1 MSQEVVL
8 LNFQTKHCFR
18 LKHELYSHRYKKK
31 EIGMCQNS
39 VIFLCVS
46 AFFWALWIDCS
57 WAFSCCRSLRDA
69 ESFSSTWLITAA
81 SLGEKKWEKEQRE
94 GEEKKKNTS
103 WEEKQNKREG
113 GLERRDWQLCLPSIS
128 PTQRVSEPP
137 DFSLHLA
144 HPLGGLEE
152 LNVKRALGA
161 LSSLVHLRT
170 ADGTGRSRSGPSGV
184 VSQFRVQK
192 VKHVTPGRRGSP
204 LPLPFPFA
212 QGGTVFGDGRPSL
225 ALRKLGA
232 LVQRAAFREHHG
244 LHGLHA
250 TRKRFPQTCTNA
262 GMSARQTLTL
272 RKIKSQTSY
281 DLRPK

>member
-31 EIGMCQNS
+31 EIGTCQNS

-94 GEEKKKNTS
+94 GEEKKNTS

-113 GLERRDWQLCLPSIS
+113 GFGAQGLTALLTFHFSCSESQWAAGFLS
-128 PTQRVSEPP
+128 PP
-137 DFSLHLA
+137 
-144 HPLGGLEE
+144 G
-152 LNVKRALGA
+152 
-161 LSSLVHLRT
+161 SSSR
-170 ADGTGRSRSGPSGV
+170 RSG
-184 VSQFRVQK
+184 RVE
-192 VKHVTPGRRGSP
+192 R
-204 LPLPFPFA
+204 
-212 QGGTVFGDGRPSL
+212 
-225 ALRKLGA
+225 
-232 LVQRAAFREHHG
+232 
-244 LHGLHA
+244 
-250 TRKRFPQTCTNA
+250 
-262 GMSARQTLTL
+262 
-272 RKIKSQTSY
+272 
-281 DLRPK
+281 